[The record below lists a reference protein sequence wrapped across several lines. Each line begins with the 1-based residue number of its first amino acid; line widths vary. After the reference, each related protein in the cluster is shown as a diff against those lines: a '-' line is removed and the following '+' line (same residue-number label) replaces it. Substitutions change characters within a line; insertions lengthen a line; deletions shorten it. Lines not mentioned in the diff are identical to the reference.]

1 MKTPH
6 KSGIGLYTV
15 HTLRETADLMGI
27 SRERVRQIE
36 KRALAKIR
44 TLLREKYGIVDL
56 AGFLN
61 Q

>member
-1 MKTPH
+1 MKSTN
-6 KSGIGLYTV
+6 KSCIGLYTV
-15 HTLRETADLMGI
+15 HSLRETADLMGI

-56 AGFLN
+56 AGFLGS
-61 Q
+61 

>member
-1 MKTPH
+1 MKSTR
-6 KSGIGLYTV
+6 KSSIGLYTV
-15 HTLRETADLMGI
+15 HSLKETADLMGI

-56 AGFLN
+56 AGFLGS
-61 Q
+61 